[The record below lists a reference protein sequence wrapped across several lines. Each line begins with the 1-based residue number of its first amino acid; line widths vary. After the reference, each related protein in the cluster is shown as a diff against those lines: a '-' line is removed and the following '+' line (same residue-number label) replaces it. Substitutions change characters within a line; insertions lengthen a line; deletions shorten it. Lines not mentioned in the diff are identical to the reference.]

1 MKTVLFQI
9 MRTFRWLVVPILKVL
24 SGLFCIFMLVA
35 LFADDPKLSG
45 IGIALLWFAF
55 ALGFGSLS
63 WYYDA
68 LMKKLS
74 PVKQNNQKW
83 S

>member
-1 MKTVLFQI
+1 MKTILFQI
-9 MRTFRWLVVPILKVL
+9 MRTFRWLVVPALKVL
-24 SGLFCIFMLVA
+24 SGIFCLFMLIA
-35 LFADDPKLSG
+35 LFADDPKVSG
-45 IGIALLWFAF
+45 IENVLLWFAF
-55 ALGFGSLS
+55 ALTFGSLS

-74 PVKQNNQKW
+74 PVKQNNQEW